1 MKIRRIPRYIFVN
14 GVSWLL
20 WWLRCKLWLF
30 TMPQLAVMYCPFMRF
45 RVEIWRKLGNIV
57 GEQAYINKCCLLID
71 SPELKPNVIL
81 GDRVALSPYVT
92 FITSAAPNDSR
103 LRLEPSNQRYI
114 RTAAIAIGEDTWI
127 GTHTV
132 IHPGVKI
139 GKRCI
144 IGAMSNVTHD
154 IPDDSLAY
162 GNPARVIRS
171 LKAD

>member
-1 MKIRRIPRYIFVN
+1 MLLRRIIHYIVLKLL
-14 GVSWLL
+14 WLW

-30 TMPQLAVMYCPFMRF
+30 AMPQIAVLECPFLEF
-45 RVEIWRKLGNIV
+45 RKAIWKKLGNVV

-71 SPELKPNVIL
+71 SPHLSPNVVL

-103 LRLEPSNQRYI
+103 MRYEPQYQRYI
-114 RTAAIAIGEDTWI
+114 RTAPIHIGNDTWI

-132 IHPGVKI
+132 IHPGVTI
-139 GKRCI
+139 GQRCI
-144 IGAMSNVTHD
+144 IGAMSNVTRD

-162 GNPARVIRS
+162 GNPARVVKS
-171 LKAD
+171 LKVE

>member
-1 MKIRRIPRYIFVN
+1 MKLQRIFHYFANRPL
-14 GVSWLL
+14 WLS

-30 TMPQLAVMYCPFMRF
+30 AMPQLAVLNCPFLEF
-45 RVEIWRKLGNIV
+45 RKAIWQKLGNVV
-57 GEQAYINKCCLLID
+57 GDHAYINKCCLLID
-71 SPELKPNVIL
+71 SQKLSPNVVL

-103 LRLEPSNQRYI
+103 LRYEPQYQRYI
-114 RTAAIAIGEDTWI
+114 RTAPIYIGDDTWI

-144 IGAMSNVTHD
+144 VGAMSNVTHD

-162 GNPARVIRS
+162 GNPARVIKS
-171 LKAD
+171 LKDN